1 MGLDAVDWTVPF
13 VNYPKQFRA
22 MEQEIM
28 DTVREVLSR
37 GDLMLRGQLRDFETR
52 FAAFVGARFAVGV
65 GNCTEGLQLALH
77 AAGIG
82 AGDEVITVAHT
93 FVATAA
99 AIHHTGA
106 VPVLVD
112 IADDHN
118 MDLESLEAAFTSRT
132 RAIVPVH
139 LNGRLCDM
147 RRLMAIARTRGV
159 IVIEDSAQALG
170 GGYDGRRGGSF
181 GLAGCFS
188 FYPAKLLGAYGD
200 GGAVTTND
208 EELAGRL
215 RSLRDH
221 GRAPGGEIAGWSF
234 NSRLDNLQAALL
246 QLKLTRVPGWIERRR
261 ALAARYHARLSA
273 VPELRLPPPPTA
285 AGPFFDVFQNYEVE
299 AVDRDRLVERLT
311 TRGVEILIP
320 WGGRG
325 IHHFKA
331 LGLTHYRLPR
341 TDQLF
346 RDVLMLPLHSELED
360 RDVDYVSDVVR
371 EFYG

>member
-1 MGLDAVDWTVPF
+1 MDWTVPF

-22 MEQEIM
+22 MEAEIM
-28 DTVREVLSR
+28 STVREVVGR
-37 GDLMLRGQLRDFETR
+37 GDLMLRGQLRDFETH
-52 FAAFVGARFAVGV
+52 FAAFVGTRFAVGV
-65 GNCTEGLQLALH
+65 SNCTDGLQLALR

-106 VPVLVD
+106 TPVLVD
-112 IADDHN
+112 VADDHN
-118 MDLESLEAAFTSRT
+118 MDMDGLEAVFTPRT
-132 RAIVPVH
+132 RAIIPVH

-147 RRLMAIARTRGV
+147 PRLMAIARRRGV
-159 IVIEDSAQALG
+159 IVLEDSAQALG
-170 GGYDGRRGGSF
+170 GAYKGQRGGSF

-208 EELAGRL
+208 EELAGKI

-221 GRAPGGEIAGWSF
+221 GRLPGGEISGWSF
-234 NSRLDNLQAALL
+234 NCRLDNLQAALL
-246 QLKLTRVPGWIERRR
+246 DLKLPRLADWIARRR
-261 ALAARYHARLSA
+261 ALAALYHQQLSGLSQ
-273 VPELRLPPPPTA
+273 LRLPPPPA
-285 AGPFFDVFQNYEVE
+285 EGPYFDIFQNYEVE
-299 AVDRDRLVERLT
+299 AADRDHLVERLKA
-311 TRGVEILIP
+311 RGVEILIP

-325 IHHFKA
+325 VHQFKT
-331 LGLTHYRLPR
+331 LGLTHHHLPR
-341 TDQLF
+341 TDELF
-346 RDVLMLPLHSELED
+346 RGVLMLPLHVELD
-360 RDVDYVSDVVR
+360 DKDVIYTANVIR

>member
-1 MGLDAVDWTVPF
+1 MDWTVPF

-22 MEQEIM
+22 MEPEIM
-28 DTVREVLSR
+28 STVREVLSR
-37 GDLMLRGQLRDFETR
+37 GDLMLRDQLRDFETH
-52 FAAFVGARFAVGV
+52 FAAFVGTRFAVGV
-65 GNCTEGLQLALH
+65 SNCTDGLQLALH

-106 VPVLVD
+106 APVLVD
-112 IADDHN
+112 IGDDHN
-118 MDLESLEAAFTSRT
+118 MDLDGLEAAFTPRT
-132 RAIVPVH
+132 RAIIPVH

-147 RRLMAIARTRGV
+147 RRLMTIARRRGV

-170 GGYDGRRGGSF
+170 GAYEGQRGGSF

-208 EELAGRL
+208 EELAGKL

-221 GRAPGGEIAGWSF
+221 GRLPGGEIAGWSF

-246 QLKLTRVPGWIERRR
+246 DLKLRRLSEWIARRR
-261 ALAARYHARLSA
+261 SLAALYHERLSGLA
-273 VPELRLPPPPTA
+273 PLRLPPPPA
-285 AGPFFDVFQNYEVE
+285 DGPYFDIFQNYEVE
-299 AVDRDRLVERLT
+299 AEDRDRLVERLRA
-311 TRGVEILIP
+311 RGVEILIP

-325 IHHFKA
+325 VHQFKS
-331 LGLTHYRLPR
+331 LGLTHHRLPR
-341 TDQLF
+341 TDTLF
-346 RDVLMLPLHSELED
+346 RGVLMLPLHAELED
-360 RDVDYVSDVVR
+360 KDVLYTADVIR

>member
-1 MGLDAVDWTVPF
+1 MNWTVPF
-13 VNYPKQFRA
+13 VNYPKQFLA

-28 DTVREVLSR
+28 STVREVLSR
-37 GDLMLRGQLRDFETR
+37 GDLMLRGQLRDFEAHFADFVGTR
-52 FAAFVGARFAVGV
+52 FAIGV
-65 GNCTEGLQLALH
+65 GNCTEALQLAFH

-99 AIHHTGA
+99 AIHHNGA
-106 VPVLVD
+106 VPILVD
-112 IADDHN
+112 IGDDHN
-118 MDLESLEAAFTSRT
+118 MDLDRLEAAFTPRT
-132 RAIVPVH
+132 RAIIPVH

-147 RRLMAIARTRGV
+147 PRLMTIARERGV

-170 GGYDGRRGGSF
+170 GAYDGRRGGSF

-200 GGAVTTND
+200 GGAITTND
-208 EELAGRL
+208 EELAGKL

-221 GRAPGGEIAGWSF
+221 GRLPGGELAGWSF

-246 QLKLTRVPGWIERRR
+246 DLKLTRLAEWIARRR
-261 ALAARYHARLSA
+261 ALASLYQERLSGVA
-273 VPELRLPPPPTA
+273 QLRLPPPPVD
-285 AGPFFDVFQNYEVE
+285 GPYFDIFQNYEVE
-299 AVDRDRLVERLT
+299 AEDRDRLVERLKA
-311 TRGVEILIP
+311 RGVEILIP

-325 IHHFKA
+325 VHQFKS
-331 LGLTHYRLPR
+331 LGLTHYHLPR
-341 TDQLF
+341 TDELF
-346 RDVLMLPLHSELED
+346 RGVLMLPLHAELD
-360 RDVDYVSDVVR
+360 DKDIGYTADVIR

>member
-1 MGLDAVDWTVPF
+1 MDWTVPF
-13 VNYPKQFRA
+13 VNYSKQFRA
-22 MEQEIM
+22 MEQEIIG
-28 DTVREVLSR
+28 TVREVLSR
-37 GDLMLRGQLRDFETR
+37 GDLMLRGQLRDFETH
-52 FAAFVGARFAVGV
+52 FAAFVGTRFAVGV
-65 GNCTEGLQLALH
+65 GNCTDGLQLALH
-77 AAGIG
+77 ATGIG

-99 AIHHTGA
+99 AIHHNGA

-112 IADDHN
+112 IGDDHN
-118 MDLESLEAAFTSRT
+118 MDLDRLEAAFTPRT
-132 RAIVPVH
+132 RAIIPVH

-147 RRLMAIARTRGV
+147 PRLMALARKRGV

-170 GGYDGRRGGSF
+170 GAYDGQRGGSF

-208 EELAGRL
+208 EELAGKL

-221 GRAPGGEIAGWSF
+221 GRLAGGELAGWSF

-246 QLKLTRVPGWIERRR
+246 DLKLSRLPEWIARRR
-261 ALAARYHARLSA
+261 ALAALYHERLSGLSQ
-273 VPELRLPPPPTA
+273 LRLPPPPVD
-285 AGPFFDVFQNYEVE
+285 GPYFDIFQNYEIE
-299 AVDRDRLVERLT
+299 AEDRDRLVERLKA
-311 TRGVEILIP
+311 RGVEILIP

-325 IHHFKA
+325 VHQFKS
-331 LGLTHYRLPR
+331 LGLTHHQLPR
-341 TDQLF
+341 TDELF
-346 RDVLMLPLHSELED
+346 RGVLMLPLNVELED
-360 RDVDYVSDVVR
+360 KDVAYTADVIR